1 VTVVDN
7 LNASECT
14 CTESESVYADW
25 VNVLYDCMLRC
36 GAAMINDVPGPG
48 GFS

>member
-1 VTVVDN
+1 MTVVDN

-25 VNVLYDCMLRC
+25 VNVLYDYMLRR
-36 GAAMINDVPGPG
+36 GAAIINDLPGD
-48 GFS
+48 

>member
-1 VTVVDN
+1 MTVVDN